1 MMNHPGSTKLLA
13 CLALA
18 WLFPGAAGAQTPA
31 DDPERPA
38 IKFGPLEVRPRL
50 VFSNVGV
57 DNNVFNERENPKS
70 DFTLT
75 VKPEVELAV
84 NPGRLRLTYLSGTEL
99 VYFRKYKDERS
110 ANRSF
115 STRAEL
121 DLTVLKPFAS
131 YSTSHTSA
139 RAGNEID
146 ERARRHPRQA
156 TAGTKLMLASRTS
169 LLVSAGRRWEEYSE
183 NESFRGVS
191 LATALNSETV
201 AYEGS
206 FSVALTPLTSLS
218 LVAIHEQSRFE
229 LSPVRD
235 ANSLRIGPTLTF
247 SPLGLL
253 SGTAS
258 VGYRR
263 FDGKDS
269 ALPDFTGP
277 VASGTLGIVLG
288 GRYRLDTAFTRDVS
302 YSYEPGMP
310 YYIRSGGRAT
320 LATQV
325 AGGFE
330 ARVTAGR
337 EVLRYRAL
345 GGGSAPGPDTVD
357 VYGAGFGYRLANRVQ
372 CTVMAE
378 YTDRR
383 STWDPTREYDN
394 NRIFATLNWG
404 ALSR

>member
-1 MMNHPGSTKLLA
+1 MNHAKTVRLLA
-13 CLALA
+13 CLLLTW
-18 WLFPGAAGAQTPA
+18 WLPAAAAAQTA
-31 DDPERPA
+31 SDETERPA
-38 IKFGPLEVRPRL
+38 MKFGPLEVRPRL

-57 DNNVFNERENPKS
+57 DNNVFNERDNPKS

-75 VKPEVELAV
+75 VKPDVELAI
-84 NPGRLRLTYLSGTEL
+84 NPGRLRLTYLSGTEF

-110 ANRSF
+110 ANRNF

-131 YSTSHTSA
+131 YSTAHTSA
-139 RAGNEID
+139 RAGSEID

-156 TAGTKLMLASRTS
+156 TAGTRVVLASRTS
-169 LLVSAGRRWEEYSE
+169 LMLSASRRWEEYNP

-191 LATALNSETV
+191 LATALNSETH

-218 LVAIHEQSRFE
+218 IAAVQEQTRFE
-229 LSPVRD
+229 FSPVRD
-235 ANSLRIGPTLTF
+235 ADSLRVGPMLSF

-263 FDGKDS
+263 LNGKDT
-269 ALPDFTGP
+269 ALADFSGF
-277 VASGTLGIVLG
+277 VASGTLGVVLG
-288 GRYRLDTAFTRDVS
+288 GRYKIDTAFTRDVV
-302 YSYEPGMP
+302 YSYEPGLP
-310 YYIRSGGRAT
+310 YYLRSGGRAT
-320 LATQV
+320 LGTQV
-325 AGGFE
+325 AGGLDV
-330 ARVTAGR
+330 RITGGR
-337 EVLRYRAL
+337 EVMRYRAL
-345 GGGSAPGPDTVD
+345 AGGSSPGPDTVNI
-357 VYGAGFGYRLANRVQ
+357 YGAGFGYRIANRVQ
-372 CTVMAE
+372 FTLMAE

-383 STWDPTREYDN
+383 STWDPNREYDN